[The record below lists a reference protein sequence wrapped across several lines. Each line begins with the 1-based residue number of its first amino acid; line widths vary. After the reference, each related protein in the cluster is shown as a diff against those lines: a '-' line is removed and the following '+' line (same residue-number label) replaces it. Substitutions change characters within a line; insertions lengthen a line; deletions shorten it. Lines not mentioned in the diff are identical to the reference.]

1 MIRFVPV
8 LALLAILGL
17 APAQAADPQAAAPIA
32 ALNQS
37 LLQVMHAGQATPF
50 AQRYATLAPVVERTF
65 DLDSILQTSVG
76 PRWQSYT
83 PAQQQQLRDEFTR
96 FTVTSYVANFS
107 SYGGERFEISPDTRA
122 IGTEQVV
129 ETKIIQG
136 SGDSA
141 RIDYVMRQGP
151 SGWRVVDVLL
161 DGSIS
166 RVAVQRSD
174 FRSLIASGP
183 EPLIQSLEQKNAD
196 LSGHASAR

>member
-37 LLQVMHAGQATPF
+37 LLQVMRAGRATPF
-50 AQRYATLAPVVERTF
+50 AQRYATLAPVIERTF

-76 PRWQSYT
+76 PRWQSF
-83 PAQQQQLRDEFTR
+83 PAAQQQQLRDEFAR
-96 FTVTSYVANFS
+96 FTVNSYVANFS

-122 IGTEQVV
+122 IGAEQVV
-129 ETKIIQG
+129 ETRIIQA
-136 SGDSA
+136 SGTPA

-151 SGWRVVDVLL
+151 SGWRAVDVLL

-196 LSGHASAR
+196 LSGQANSR

>member
-8 LALLAILGL
+8 LALLAVLGL
-17 APAQAADPQAAAPIA
+17 APAHAADPQAVAPVE

-37 LLQVMHAGQATPF
+37 LLDVMHAGRSTPF
-50 AQRYATLAPVVERTF
+50 DQRYATLAPVIENTF
-65 DLDSILQTSVG
+65 DLNAILETSVG
-76 PRWQSYT
+76 PRWQSYS
-83 PAQQQQLRDEFTR
+83 PAQQQQLREDFIR

-107 SYGGERFEISPDTRA
+107 SFNGERFEISPDTRA
-122 IGTEQVV
+122 IGNEQVV
-129 ETKIIQG
+129 ETKIIQA
-136 SGDSA
+136 SGDAA
-141 RIDYVMRQGP
+141 RIDYVMRPGP

-174 FRSLIASGP
+174 FRSLIAGGP
-183 EPLIQSLEQKNAD
+183 EPLIQSLERKNAD